1 MLFELAYNVSY
12 MPRINNRISFH
23 DVISMISGDN
33 IIDYFLLLMD
43 ENLGVW
49 NNNGDKDGVRFTTLR
64 ASDTLDGD
72 RDQFS
77 AQPDMP
83 GIFAIVNKTG

>member
-1 MLFELAYNVSY
+1 MKSNLETSILLSQFMGSLY
-12 MPRINNRISFH
+12 
-23 DVISMISGDN
+23 SMISGDN

-49 NNNGDKDGVRFTTLR
+49 NNNGDKDGVRYTTLR

-72 RDQFS
+72 CYQFS

-83 GIFAIVNKTG
+83 GIFAIVNETA